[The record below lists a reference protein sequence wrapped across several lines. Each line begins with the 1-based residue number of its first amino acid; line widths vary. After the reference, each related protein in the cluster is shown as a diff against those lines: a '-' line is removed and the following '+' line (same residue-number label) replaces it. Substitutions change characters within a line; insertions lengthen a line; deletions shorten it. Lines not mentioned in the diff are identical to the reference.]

1 MQGLIKCCAK
11 GALGLGVAALLGIGV
26 PVHAGPSA
34 DTSGLKPGVQASWL
48 EKSFTEPE
56 RLPLWGRFLT
66 PARPRREGQLRV
78 AQSTPSPQAADQLEQ
93 RRLNK
98 PREQQPEKLQPKPP
112 ETLKK
117 APPQGEV
124 QPGGIRTFGSPP
136 APREGM
142 NKSAAP
148 RREVPAKAGMQKF
161 GAQPIRSKEPAPD
174 E

>member
-1 MQGLIKCCAK
+1 MRKERE
-11 GALGLGVAALLGIGV
+11 
-26 PVHAGPSA
+26 
-34 DTSGLKPGVQASWL
+34 
-48 EKSFTEPE
+48 EK
-56 RLPLWGRFLT
+56 
-66 PARPRREGQLRV
+66 
-78 AQSTPSPQAADQLEQ
+78 
-93 RRLNK
+93 K
-98 PREQQPEKLQPKPP
+98 QQEKLQPKPP